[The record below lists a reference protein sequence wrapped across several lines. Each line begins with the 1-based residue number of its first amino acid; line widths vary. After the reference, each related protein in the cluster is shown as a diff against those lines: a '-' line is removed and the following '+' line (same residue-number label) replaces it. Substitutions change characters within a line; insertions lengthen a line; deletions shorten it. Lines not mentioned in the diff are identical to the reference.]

1 MMGLGTKISNQPEI
15 SSVSSAHQEIPS
27 VKISAQ
33 TNMFLIHFCTSKQTH
48 IFQVIFFK
56 KVPIFKPRFL
66 SYGKSDRAELGTGNL
81 NFSRAFSMIFM
92 NFFCGP
98 P

>member
-1 MMGLGTKISNQPEI
+1 MSDQAETSMVT
-15 SSVSSAHQEIPS
+15 SAHQEIPS

-33 TNMFLIHFCTSKQTH
+33 TNIFLIHYCTFKQEH
-48 IFQVIFFK
+48 IGNLIFFK

-81 NFSRAFSMIFM
+81 NFSRAFSMIFF
-92 NFFCGP
+92 NFFGRP